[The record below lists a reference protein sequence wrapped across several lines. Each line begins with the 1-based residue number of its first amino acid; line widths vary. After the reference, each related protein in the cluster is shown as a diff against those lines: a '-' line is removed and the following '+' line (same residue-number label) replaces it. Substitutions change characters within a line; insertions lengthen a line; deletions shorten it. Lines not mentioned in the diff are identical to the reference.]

1 MFQALRIYLND
12 DEKAD
17 KYLDFIKG
25 SESIV
30 KNLNN
35 SISDK
40 VFSPRGIQIVD
51 SITDAIEIHK
61 RRHTRYNFL
70 KSADHDQKTSD
81 HLLKLLEL
89 PHDQAR
95 DTNSLN
101 LQAAINRESLER
113 DNDVLT
119 DSEQTSQQDGLGLS
133 GGDQGPKGLI

>member
-70 KSADHDQKTSD
+70 KFHLVIIFELVSHLPKHDFHHFFYKTC
-81 HLLKLLEL
+81 LL
-89 PHDQAR
+89 
-95 DTNSLN
+95 
-101 LQAAINRESLER
+101 
-113 DNDVLT
+113 VF
-119 DSEQTSQQDGLGLS
+119 
-133 GGDQGPKGLI
+133 